1 MSKKIQNEKREGKE
15 QDNYIPTKQWEFN
28 QEVTDVFP
36 NMLSR
41 SIPGYDSMR
50 ELVYRMARN
59 FVKEGTNVLDIGCS
73 TGISSELLIQNFGP
87 KCNFVLTDVSK
98 PMIEKCREKYARE
111 IQEGYVNVKYS
122 DLREK
127 LPVKGCSLILSCLTI
142 QFTPIEYRQFIFKNI
157 YESLE
162 PGGALVL
169 VEKVMGNSDDIDQ
182 VLVKEYYDIK
192 RDNQYTEE
200 QIKTKRRSLEGSLVP
215 LTIKMNEQLLNVS
228 GFHKVDTF
236 WRYLNFVALIAIK
249 ER

>member
-1 MSKKIQNEKREGKE
+1 MTNKSDKQKAEK
-15 QDNYIPTKQWEFN
+15 DNYVPTKQWEFN
-28 QEVTDVFP
+28 KEVTDVFP

-59 FVKEGTNVLDIGCS
+59 YVKEGTNVLDIGCS
-73 TGISSELLIQNFGP
+73 TGISSELLIKSFGA
-87 KCNFVLTDVSK
+87 KCNFVLTDVSE
-98 PMIEKCREKYARE
+98 PMIAKCREKYSKE
-111 IQEGYVNVKYS
+111 IQDGYVNVKYS

-162 PGGALVL
+162 PGGALIL
-169 VEKVMGNSDDIDQ
+169 VEKVMGNSDEIDN
-182 VLVKEYYDIK
+182 VLIKEYYDIK
-192 RDNQYTEE
+192 RENQYTEE

-215 LTIKMNEQLLNVS
+215 LTINMNEQLLNIS
-228 GFHKVDTF
+228 GFRKVDTF

-249 ER
+249 EK